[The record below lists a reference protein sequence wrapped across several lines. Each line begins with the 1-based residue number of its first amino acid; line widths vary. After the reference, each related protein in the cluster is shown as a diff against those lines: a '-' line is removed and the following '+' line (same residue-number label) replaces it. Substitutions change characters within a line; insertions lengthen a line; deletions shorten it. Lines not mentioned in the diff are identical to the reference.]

1 MNHFS
6 ARRAQYLEQMADNSI
21 AIFPASTEQTRNS
34 DCEYRFRQ
42 NSNFYYLSGFT
53 EPDACLLLIKKAKS
67 VKAVLFNRK
76 KDKREEI
83 WHGYRLGQSG
93 AVSELGFDEAFPIE
107 RFEECLYTFM
117 DGSAAL
123 YYPMFQDPS
132 LDKVLGAVINKLR
145 SGARRGS
152 VAPTQFFDCLT
163 ILHEMRLIKSDFESE
178 LLAEAAEIS
187 AAGHLRAMKACHAGL
202 WEYQLQA
209 EIEHE
214 FALQGTRD
222 VAYNSIVAGGNNG
235 TILHYTENDQLLKDG
250 DLVLID
256 AGAEYKG
263 YAGDI
268 TRTFP
273 VNGVFSAAQKQ
284 LYQLVLDTQ
293 ISAIN
298 QIKPGVALADI
309 NKSVIKQ
316 LVEGLLALGLLQG
329 DADQLIKDEAYKAFY
344 MHGIGHYIGLDVH
357 DVGDYGS
364 LENPRQ
370 LEAGMVVT
378 IEPGL
383 YVSNDADVDDLWKGI
398 AVRIE
403 DDILVTNTGAEVLS
417 ADVPKSINEIEALM
431 ADAKA
436 NA

>member
-1 MNHFS
+1 MNQFS
-6 ARRAQYLEQMADNSI
+6 KRRSQYFDQMVENSI
-21 AIFPASTEQTRNS
+21 AIFPAATEQTRNS
-34 DCEYRFRQ
+34 DCEYPFRQ
-42 NSNFYYLSGFT
+42 NSNFYYLTGFT
-53 EPDACLLLIKKAKS
+53 EPDACLLLIKKTDS

-76 KDKREEI
+76 KDKSAEI

-93 AVSELGFDEAFPIE
+93 AVSELGFDEAFAIE
-107 RFEECLYTFM
+107 QFEENLYTFM
-117 DGSAAL
+117 DGSSAL

-132 LDKVLGAVINKLR
+132 LDKSLSAVINKLR
-145 SGARRGS
+145 AGARRGS

-163 ILHEMRLIKSDFESE
+163 ILHEMRLIKSEFESE

-187 AAGHLRAMKACHAGL
+187 AAGHVRAMKSCHAGM

-214 FALQGTRD
+214 FALQGTRE
-222 VAYNSIVAGGNNG
+222 VAYNTIVAGGNNG
-235 TILHYTENDQLLKDG
+235 TILHYTENDQLLQNG

-273 VNGVFSAAQKQ
+273 VNGVFSVAQKQ

-293 ISAIN
+293 ISAIS
-298 QIKPGVALADI
+298 QIKPGIALAEI
-309 NKSVIKQ
+309 NKNAIKQ
-316 LVEGLLALGLLQG
+316 LVDGLLALGLLQG
-329 DADQLIKDEAYKAFY
+329 SSEQLIKDEAYKAFY
-344 MHGIGHYIGLDVH
+344 MHGLGHYIGLDVH
-357 DVGDYGS
+357 DVGEYGS
-364 LENPRQ
+364 LEQPRL
-370 LEAGMVVT
+370 LEAGMVIT

-383 YVSNDADVDDLWKGI
+383 YVSKNADVDDLWKGI

-403 DDILVTNTGAEVLS
+403 DDILVTQNGAQVLS

-431 ADAKA
+431 ADA
-436 NA
+436 

>member
-1 MNHFS
+1 MNPFL
-6 ARRAQYLEQMADNSI
+6 ARRAQYFEQMAENSI
-21 AIFPASTEQTRNS
+21 AIFPAAAEQTRNS
-34 DCEYRFRQ
+34 DCEYPFRQ
-42 NSNFYYLSGFT
+42 NSNFYYLTGFS
-53 EPDACLLLIKKAKS
+53 EPDAYLLLIKKTDS

-76 KDKREEI
+76 KDKSAEI

-93 AVSELGFDEAFPIE
+93 AVSELGFDEAFSIE
-107 RFEECLYTFM
+107 QFEESLYTFM
-117 DGSAAL
+117 NGSNAL

-132 LDKVLGAVINKLR
+132 LDKSLSAVINKLR
-145 SGARRGS
+145 AGARRGS

-163 ILHEMRLIKSDFESE
+163 IVHEMRLIKSEFESE

-187 AAGHLRAMKACHAGL
+187 AAGHVRAMKACHAGM

-209 EIEHE
+209 EIEYE

-222 VAYNSIVAGGNNG
+222 VAYNTIVAGGNNG
-235 TILHYTENDQLLKDG
+235 TILHYTENDQLLHDG

-273 VNGVFSAAQKQ
+273 VNGVFSGAQKQ

-293 ISAIN
+293 ISAIS
-298 QIKPGVALADI
+298 QIKPGIALADI
-309 NKSVIKQ
+309 NKNAIKQ
-316 LVEGLLALGLLQG
+316 LVDGLLALGLLQG
-329 DADQLIKDEAYKAFY
+329 SSEQLIKDEAYKAFY

-357 DVGDYGS
+357 DVGEYGS
-364 LENPRQ
+364 LEQPRL

-383 YVSNDADVDDLWKGI
+383 YVSNGADVDDLWKGI

-403 DDILVTNTGAEVLS
+403 DDILVTENGAQVLS

-431 ADAKA
+431 ASAKA
-436 NA
+436 DA